1 MDIEQAD
8 LDFDEIANLLLGQGV
23 DCSPSELHGCVTGQL
38 VSGVSAPAEF
48 YLNGASQVLDINIHG
63 PLVEAVI
70 AMVVNIAE
78 QLSDEGFAFQ
88 PLIPDDDMALSQRVE
103 ALGQWCQGLLA
114 GFALGMTQVGEEGD
128 ASSPALSVEVS
139 ETLSDLSAISQA
151 GFDEDEDEDQAEQDF
166 FDVLEY
172 SRLAALSLY
181 MEHTQED
188 TIPAEESDSIGSPA
202 GLFGKKLH

>member
-1 MDIEQAD
+1 MDRDQAS
-8 LDFDEIANLLLGQGV
+8 LDFDEIANILLGQGI

-38 VSGVSAPAEF
+38 ASGLSAPAES
-48 YLNGASQVLDINIHG
+48 YLNGVSQVLDINMHG
-63 PLVEAVI
+63 PLVEAGI
-70 AMVVNIAE
+70 AMIVNIAE

-88 PLIPDDDMALSQRVE
+88 PLIPDDDTELSQRVD

-114 GFALGMTQVGEEGD
+114 GFALGMAQTGGAD
-128 ASSPALSVEVS
+128 TGSPALSVEVS

-151 GFDEDEDEDQAEQDF
+151 GFDEEEEHDQAEQDF

-181 MEHTQED
+181 MEHTQKD
-188 TIPAEESDSIGSPA
+188 PVPAGGSDSIGSPA